1 MAQRKC
7 GICSEPGHTR
17 RTCTAAETPAM
28 VSVTRQDPSWQE
40 TGRPEEEPVHTYA
53 TPAEDDLF
61 EDPTPA
67 TRSYGP
73 VHASFTSE
81 CAECDGAI
89 FEGDLIHPDGSG
101 GWNCDQC
108 HRILAEVANGHVHR
122 FTWADDGNG
131 HEGSYCQC
139 GAMDTGA
146 EKLARHRAATLPC
159 PPGVHSMFDPCPGNC
174 TQPYPVEDG
183 ATDAGDEDQ
192 PVFADPAL
200 EFLLEDPTPAT
211 PKREETN
218 QRGYL
223 AKDPTIGDFRRY
235 KNGNIKPIT
244 RVSTFIKAAS
254 NRTALTDWNMRNV
267 LLGLAHSPDVI
278 PQVLALH
285 PHPEGPLPEDKDTKG
300 SLDSLVDIVS
310 ERVGSK
316 RAAQRGTDVH
326 SSIDRV
332 ARGLVTLDG
341 IPSDHV
347 PWVEAFLKCLDD
359 NGLELIP
366 SLVERTIYVPQFGG
380 VMGRFDQAVRRKAT
394 GSVHMTDNKTGRID
408 YAWQEIEGQLALYVA
423 GYTQHG
429 TYAWHPTDPAQDA
442 WEPPQYALDAD
453 LGFVFHLPVK
463 SGVPSCTIYE
473 VDLRRGW
480 KHVQVCADVRGHLS
494 GAPKPVAWTETVEP
508 PAAECAWI
516 PGQSSPSCDWSR
528 DCPDHGQLPAEP
540 EDRDWVSE
548 FAQAR
553 DKTHLAG
560 LYESAASVLGPGEK
574 LDYLVAT
581 GQARLRALAALETAR
596 AVLGEASDEPPF

>member
-1 MAQRKC
+1 
-7 GICSEPGHTR
+7 
-17 RTCTAAETPAM
+17 M

-53 TPAEDDLF
+53 APAEDLF
-61 EDPTPA
+61 GDPTPA

-73 VHASFTSE
+73 VHASFDGE
-81 CAECDGAI
+81 CTECYGAVM
-89 FEGDLIHPDGSG
+89 EGDLIHPDGSG

-108 HRILAEVANGHVHR
+108 HRILAEVTNGHVHL

-146 EKLARHRAATLPC
+146 EKLARHHAATLPAD
-159 PPGVHSMFDPCPGNC
+159 PGTLV
-174 TQPYPVEDG
+174 
-183 ATDAGDEDQ
+183 
-192 PVFADPAL
+192 DPAL

-285 PHPEGPLPEDKDTKG
+285 PHPEGPLPEDKDTKE
-300 SLDSLVDIVS
+300 SLDSLVDVVS

-347 PWVEAFLKCLDD
+347 PWVKAFLKCLDD
-359 NGLELIP
+359 NGMELIP

-394 GSVHMTDNKTGRID
+394 GTVHMTDNKTGRID

-442 WEPPQYALDAD
+442 WEPPQYAMDAD

-508 PAAECAWI
+508 PAAEPADTHIYHDGTGLEWEH
-516 PGQSSPSCDWSR
+516 PGPLAGCPLPDCQPPAEPVNCGMCMYGSDIGVPGYDDKGPAYVNPDCDV
-528 DCPDHGQLPAEP
+528 HGQPEPPAEP
-540 EDRDWVSE
+540 EERDWVSE

-560 LYESAASVLGPGEK
+560 LYESASSVLGPGEK